1 MKSYKPLIATSLALA
16 LSASVASAATDCNG
30 NTSAICYS
38 FNNGQFFRPIT
49 QVQISAGASSP
60 TFNQLQ
66 DSSGTAL
73 QDLTLQF
80 QHSLTTSA
88 DFASSTFTLKGLNTQ
103 IKLTNKD
110 KGLQLLK
117 SDNTNG
123 TLTIDFGK
131 APKGDFEQNLSRKA
145 ILNFE
150 GVTNDTSNTALKG
163 NIKVLANNYKNGGDS
178 VEATF
183 KGDMVGD
190 INIEGQL
197 VTDPEQVYTRIKTN
211 FTFENGASLKGNLTT
226 RIAQGGQN
234 FIFKDGGNIEGNIES
249 YGSFFINGV
258 GWGDWDGSDTN
269 VNITFKQHGNTT
281 NVIKAKASAN
291 TKRIYAWAGIREHGK
306 GRNNAHNRI
315 LFEGNGQIGES
326 ESNRMDITVAS
337 SGFSNT
343 EAHNL
348 IQFKGSATLY
358 LDNLKTEDW
367 VSGDRLNVIS
377 LDAKS
382 NGTLKIN
389 TIESK
394 GDHNAGRNYIGKGLL
409 KFANGNN
416 GEAKD
421 LVLDIDETLLK
432 SSEYNKISTYTKER
446 RAKGELT
453 VNQIRVTDNFKERG
467 GTNGIFVQNLTVQS
481 GILSRRSNGY
491 YNDTYH
497 RNIISTEMLNADRI
511 YSQYKGE
518 NVVFVD
524 SLTISNGIFSAD
536 DGINNIFISKA
547 SNTIG
552 ANGIAENGTTA
563 TPGNNIYSIV
573 TYSGGNN
580 IINLENNGTTL
591 TLQKEVRQTWQG
603 WQTTFN
609 LNGDNNNIEVKGGS
623 DASIG
628 ISNVGIDVGGG
639 STNARPG
646 MTFNFNGNNGV
657 LDVKNNSDES
667 GKGNIVVGH
676 DKGDKNAKLTF
687 NFKGNNT
694 TIKGNIT
701 TQGGGNI
708 NEKNTTTFNIT
719 NGNNVEVQGT
729 IKNQKSNHTTD
740 TRTPTDSAQTIF
752 NFQSPTSGNGAIT
765 TLALKNNI
773 ENTSGN
779 IEFNFNAGDSRV
791 SVVSGETSKIT
802 TTAQGATTTFNL
814 ANGANATI
822 EQAIETTA
830 GSTNIAFNGNSTL
843 TLKGQTNQITKL
855 TANATESTLNL
866 TNGTATIT
874 TTEIGNG
881 STLSFQSPNEKIKT
895 DTLKLSTGA
904 KSGKIN
910 LSSNAQTNLGTTH
923 NFNLLEIGKTN
934 QADPQSVGLSSSN
947 LTFVVSVDTEA
958 TQEGSKIGGTSVGA
972 SGGTYGHAYSDRV
985 VILSVGNNNQ
995 GNTALKEQIAVA
1007 IDPSQTSSIKYSS
1020 GGTETEHNI
1029 AVATIKNRDNSDNVN
1044 NALATFTSI
1053 ETINGGEKIQVEFVK
1068 VATNANGKVNG
1079 ATDKGKAQE
1088 SGDYTTYFLGKAI
1101 SLGVDNT
1108 TQQALTS
1115 ALSINYD
1122 LYIANLNSLN
1132 KRMGELRDNPYTQ
1145 GVWARVFGGLQESN
1159 FGLGA
1164 RTSYVTA
1171 QGGYD
1176 YALETEGAKNYIGLA
1191 FSYMHSK
1198 GESNKATQASNA
1210 INVSGINTIYLSNIQ
1225 SSGYEIA
1232 LYNSY
1237 VSNVGLYNDTIAKLS
1252 YITSDFSLSNSSDH
1266 NNTANNLGFT
1276 LSNEVGYRF
1285 ILGEQQDYFIDP
1297 QLELSLGYLN
1307 QSDFTTKMKTRS
1319 GKGNQLKAL
1328 QESVFLTR
1336 TRLGASFGK
1345 KIVEQD
1351 KNISLYVGTFYEYDL
1366 VTGGSNKLTTSTTK
1380 AYNPEFASNGRV
1392 VLNVGS
1398 NLELNQST
1406 RVYVDV
1412 EKSFGDKLRTQLQ
1425 FNLGAR
1431 YSFGEKTSIEN
1442 IKAQTTAPLRVGNTP
1457 TEETEKDQIVP
1468 TISNKAKDTRA
1479 KAANQ

>member
-1 MKSYKPLIATSLALA
+1 MNILRQTISDKISMGGGITMEKHASIFKPLVATSLALA
-16 LSASVASAATDCNG
+16 LGVSVASATDCDG
-30 NTSAICYS
+30 SASAICWKQGVGETGFQKFTTLKIEAERNS
-38 FNNGQFFRPIT
+38 QFNKIQF
-49 QVQISAGASSP
+49 VQLP
-60 TFNQLQ
+60 
-66 DSSGTAL
+66 SG
-73 QDLTLQF
+73 
-80 QHSLTTSA
+80 SLTI
-88 DFASSTFTLKGLNTQ
+88 DNFTLKFRNSGGSQQQGAEASIGGGNAQ
-103 IKLTNKD
+103 IKLINKNN
-110 KGLQLLK
+110 GLQLG
-117 SDNTNG
+117 NAG
-123 TLTIDFGK
+123 TSTLFIDFDLIRWGS
-131 APKGDFEQNLSRKA
+131 ARTATLVFDGTTPNTAGSDTPK
-145 ILNFE
+145 
-150 GVTNDTSNTALKG
+150 TALKG
-163 NIKVLANNYKNGGDS
+163 NIEVKASQLNDIVN
-178 VEATF
+178 ATF
-183 KGDMVGD
+183 KGDMIGNID
-190 INIEGQL
+190 INARKEGGIIYQR
-197 VTDPEQVYTRIKTN
+197 VKTN
-211 FTFENGASLKGNLTT
+211 FTFDSGAKLKGNLTALYT
-226 RIAQGGQN
+226 NGEQN
-234 FIFKDGGNIEGNIES
+234 FIFQNGAGGIEGNITASGGIVVGNGS
-249 YGSFFINGV
+249 YGYSSENN
-258 GWGDWDGSDTN
+258 TR
-269 VNITFKQHGNTT
+269 VNITFKNHSNSTNFIKGNGSTGQIIAEGSGGGQ
-281 NVIKAKASAN
+281 NAQYK
-291 TKRIYAWAGIREHGK
+291 Y
-306 GRNNAHNRI
+306 NAHNRI
-315 LFEGNGQIGES
+315 LFENKGEIGES
-326 ESNRMDITVAS
+326 SNRVSIIARPR
-337 SGFSNT
+337 
-343 EAHNL
+343 EAEHDKSRKFGGAQSYNL
-348 IQFKGSATLY
+348 IQFKKQATLY
-358 LDNLKTEDW
+358 LENLQAMFANQYYATSDYRNILSLELNN
-367 VSGDRLNVIS
+367 SQRAGDTNTLSINVVE
-377 LDAKS
+377 ANV
-382 NGTLKIN
+382 NGT
-389 TIESK
+389 
-394 GDHNAGRNYIGKGLL
+394 GGNYIGKGFLTL
-409 KFANGNN
+409 GSS
-416 GEAKD
+416 GTAKD
-421 LVLDIDETLLK
+421 LTINTNAIDTPSVSNIAKGKLTA
-432 SSEYNKISTYTKER
+432 NKIISKNGGKNTILIEEIAVDNGIFAGDNAKNTIFIGQGNST
-446 RAKGELT
+446 
-453 VNQIRVTDNFKERG
+453 I
-467 GTNGIFVQNLTVQS
+467 GTNGIDNQGNGSSGDYAIVTGASGENIFTLDSANLT
-481 GILSRRSNGY
+481 
-491 YNDTYH
+491 
-497 RNIISTEMLNADRI
+497 
-511 YSQYKGE
+511 
-518 NVVFVD
+518 
-524 SLTISNGIFSAD
+524 
-536 DGINNIFISKA
+536 
-547 SNTIG
+547 
-552 ANGIAENGTTA
+552 IAK
-563 TPGNNIYSIV
+563 NIY
-573 TYSGGNN
+573 TASGRN
-580 IINLENNGTTL
+580 
-591 TLQKEVRQTWQG
+591 
-603 WQTTFN
+603 TTFN
-609 LNGDNNNIEVKGGS
+609 LNG
-623 DASIG
+623 
-628 ISNVGIDVGGG
+628 
-639 STNARPG
+639 T
-646 MTFNFNGNNGV
+646 
-657 LDVKNNSDES
+657 
-667 GKGNIVVGH
+667 
-676 DKGDKNAKLTF
+676 
-687 NFKGNNT
+687 
-694 TIKGNIT
+694 
-701 TQGGGNI
+701 
-708 NEKNTTTFNIT
+708 
-719 NGNNVEVQGT
+719 
-729 IKNQKSNHTTD
+729 
-740 TRTPTDSAQTIF
+740 
-752 NFQSPTSGNGAIT
+752 
-765 TLALKNNI
+765 
-773 ENTSGN
+773 
-779 IEFNFNAGDSRV
+779 
-791 SVVSGETSKIT
+791 
-802 TTAQGATTTFNL
+802 
-814 ANGANATI
+814 
-822 EQAIETTA
+822 
-830 GSTNIAFNGNSTL
+830 NSTL
-843 TLKGQTNQITKL
+843 TLQGATNTITKL

-881 STLSFQSPNEKIKT
+881 STLNLQAPKIT
-895 DTLKLSTGA
+895 TETLKLSANATSA
-904 KSGKIN
+904 TLN
-910 LSSNAQTNLGTTH
+910 LSSNAQATLGQAH

-934 QADPQSVGLSSSN
+934 QADSQSVGLSSSN

-958 TQEGSKIGGTSVGA
+958 TQAGSKIGGVDVGA

-1053 ETINGGEKIQVEFVK
+1053 ETINGGEKILIDFEK
-1068 VATNANGKVNG
+1068 VATNENGKVDGVNG
-1079 ATDKGKAQE
+1079 KVDGVNGKAQA
-1088 SGDYTTYFLGKAI
+1088 GGGYTTYFLGKAI

-1232 LYNSY
+1232 LYHSY

-1442 IKAQTTAPLRVGNTP
+1442 AKAQTTAPLRVGNTP
-1457 TEETEKDQIVP
+1457 TEETEKDRIVP
-1468 TISNKAKDTRA
+1468 TKPNKAKDTGT
-1479 KAANQ
+1479 KATNQ

>member
-16 LSASVASAATDCNG
+16 LSVSVASGATGPCPSG
-30 NTSAICYS
+30 SAICYS
-38 FNNGQFFRPIT
+38 TDGTGFQQTDVVEIK
-49 QVQISAGASSP
+49 AGTTPPA
-60 TFNQLQ
+60 FNQLFKNGSTTL
-66 DSSGTAL
+66 DS
-73 QDLTLQF
+73 LTLQF
-80 QHSLTTSA
+80 QKDPLATPTLTGS
-88 DFASSTFTLKGLNTQ
+88 TLKLGGANAQ
-103 IKLTNKD
+103 FKLTNVG
-110 KGLQLLK
+110 KGLLLK
-117 SDNTNG
+117 NDGTG
-123 TLTIDFGK
+123 TLTIDFGQFYG
-131 APKGDFEQNLSRKA
+131 GDFSRKTT
-145 ILNFE
+145 LNFE
-150 GVTNDTSNTALKG
+150 GVTGSSRSTLGTALKG
-163 NIKVLANNYKNGGDS
+163 NIEIKAGEFTNDK

-183 KGDMVGD
+183 KGDMEGN
-190 INIEGQL
+190 INITAQRQPG
-197 VTDPEQVYTRIKTN
+197 VNIYTKIKSN
-211 FTFENGASLKGNLTT
+211 FTFDNGASLKGDLT
-226 RIAQGGQN
+226 AQIVDGGQH
-234 FIFKDGGNIEGNIES
+234 FIFKGGNGNIEGEIKN
-249 YGSFFINGV
+249 YGFYRASNGTS
-258 GWGDWDGSDTN
+258 GEGSSGD
-269 VNITFKQHGNTT
+269 VNITFKEQVSDPNAI
-281 NVIKAKASAN
+281 NSIKKPNGQILAE
-291 TKRIYAWAGIREHGK
+291 AGYNWGDFGEKKH
-306 GRNNAHNRI
+306 NAVNRI
-315 LFEGNGQIGES
+315 LFENKGQIGENN
-326 ESNRMDITVAS
+326 NRMSIIAHAVAWKPGAS
-337 SGFSNT
+337 

-348 IQFKGSATLY
+348 IQFKKQATLY
-358 LDNLKTEDW
+358 LDNLK
-367 VSGDRLNVIS
+367 VSEYTFSNRSNIIS
-377 LDAKS
+377 LEATET
-382 NGTLKIN
+382 NTLNIN
-389 TIESK
+389 TIEARSS
-394 GDHNAGRNYIGKGLL
+394 NGRNFIGKGFLTL
-409 KFANGNN
+409 INGDT
-416 GEAKD
+416 AKD
-421 LVLDIDETLLK
+421 LTISIDESK
-432 SSEYNKISTYTKER
+432 FADSEYAKAHI
-446 RAKGELT
+446 AKGTLT
-453 VNQIRVTDNFKERG
+453 AGTIKTATDVG
-467 GTNGIFVQNLTVQS
+467 GTNGIFIENLEVT
-481 GILSRRSNGY
+481 
-491 YNDTYH
+491 
-497 RNIISTEMLNADRI
+497 
-511 YSQYKGE
+511 
-518 NVVFVD
+518 
-524 SLTISNGIFSAD
+524 NGIYASA
-536 DGINNIFISKA
+536 GGSNHIFISGA
-547 SNTIG
+547 STIG
-552 ANGIAENGTTA
+552 ASGIQGDGTA
-563 TPGNNIYSIV
+563 SGGYSIV
-573 TYSGGNN
+573 TTSHITNGSGSNTFS
-580 IINLENNGTTL
+580 LEGSDTKL
-591 TLQKEVRQTWQG
+591 TLLKGVMHAWNATE
-603 WQTTFN
+603 TTFS
-609 LNGDNNNIEVKGGS
+609 LNGDNNKIEIKGNGTNGANGS
-623 DASIG
+623 V
-628 ISNVGIDVGGG
+628 ISNVGIEVGGG
-639 STNARPG
+639 GSSKNG
-646 MTFNFNGNNGV
+646 MTFNFNGNNGE
-657 LDVKNNSDES
+657 LDVKS
-667 GKGNIVVGH
+667 GGDVSGMGNIIVGCNN
-676 DKGDKNAKLTF
+676 GDQYAKLTF
-687 NFKGNNT
+687 NVNGDNT
-694 TIKGNIT
+694 TIKGNIF
-701 TQGGGNI
+701 TQGGANI
-708 NEKNTTTFNIT
+708 DNKNTTEFNIA
-719 NGNNVEVQGT
+719 NGKSVEVQGSIT
-729 IKNQKSNHTTD
+729 NQKATAQGGNNSITQAS
-740 TRTPTDSAQTIF
+740 DSAQTIF

-765 TLALKNNI
+765 TLKLKNNI

-791 SVVSGETSKIT
+791 SKAVGGDTSTIT
-802 TTAQGATTTFNL
+802 TNGANATTTFNL
-814 ANGANATI
+814 KNGANATI
-822 EQAIETTA
+822 EQAIETSNS
-830 GSTNIAFNGNSTL
+830 GVTNIAFNGNSTL
-843 TLKGQTNQITKL
+843 TLQGKKNQIT
-855 TANATESTLNL
+855 TISATGANSTL
-866 TNGTATIT
+866 
-874 TTEIGNG
+874 
-881 STLSFQSPNEKIKT
+881 
-895 DTLKLSTGA
+895 
-904 KSGKIN
+904 N
-910 LSSNAQTNLGTTH
+910 LSSNAQATLGTPH

-934 QADPQSVGLSSSN
+934 QADSQSVGLSSSN

-958 TQEGSKIGGTSVGA
+958 TQTGSKIGGVDVGA

-1029 AVATIKNRDNSDNVN
+1029 AVATIKNRDDSNNVN
-1044 NALATFTSI
+1044 DALATFTSI

-1068 VATNANGKVNG
+1068 VATDANGKVNG
-1079 ATDKGKAQE
+1079 ANGKVDSTA
-1088 SGDYTTYFLGKAI
+1088 SNNTYTTYFLGKAI

-1328 QESVFLTR
+1328 QESVFLAR

-1442 IKAQTTAPLRVGNTP
+1442 AKAQTTAPLRVGNTEAP
-1457 TEETEKDQIVP
+1457 KGVEK
-1468 TISNKAKDTRA
+1468 K
-1479 KAANQ
+1479 

>member
-1 MKSYKPLIATSLALA
+1 M
-16 LSASVASAATDCNG
+16 
-30 NTSAICYS
+30 
-38 FNNGQFFRPIT
+38 
-49 QVQISAGASSP
+49 
-60 TFNQLQ
+60 
-66 DSSGTAL
+66 
-73 QDLTLQF
+73 
-80 QHSLTTSA
+80 
-88 DFASSTFTLKGLNTQ
+88 
-103 IKLTNKD
+103 
-110 KGLQLLK
+110 
-117 SDNTNG
+117 
-123 TLTIDFGK
+123 
-131 APKGDFEQNLSRKA
+131 E
-145 ILNFE
+145 
-150 GVTNDTSNTALKG
+150 G
-163 NIKVLANNYKNGGDS
+163 NIKIINNGGH
-178 VEATF
+178 F
-183 KGDMVGD
+183 KNTSHFAFQNDA
-190 INIEGQL
+190 
-197 VTDPEQVYTRIKTN
+197 K
-211 FTFENGASLKGNLTT
+211 LKGNLTT
-226 RIAQGGQN
+226 NYTERGQN
-234 FIFKDGGNIEGNIES
+234 FTFETGGIEGDIGTYGYYHKQNIQKAATQD
-249 YGSFFINGV
+249 GV
-258 GWGDWDGSDTN
+258 TSNTE
-269 VNITFKQHGNTT
+269 VNITFTGAGASIKKGQGSAGSAGQILADAGPINTT
-281 NVIKAKASAN
+281 NYPEGHK
-291 TKRIYAWAGIREHGK
+291 
-306 GRNNAHNRI
+306 NNAYNRI
-315 LFEGNGQIGES
+315 LFQNNGQIGENG
-326 ESNRMDITVAS
+326 NRMSIIA
-337 SGFSNT
+337 
-343 EAHNL
+343 EAKNWMTGVSEAQNL
-348 IQFKGSATLY
+348 IQFKGAATLY
-358 LDNLKTEDW
+358 LDKLQ
-367 VSGDRLNVIS
+367 VSEFPASNHRNILSLEGDTNT
-377 LDAKS
+377 LDI
-382 NGTLKIN
+382 T
-389 TIESK
+389 TIESR
-394 GDHNAGRNYIGKGLL
+394 GGNYEGRNYIGKGLL
-409 KFANGNN
+409 KLNG
-416 GEAKD
+416 GSEAKD
-421 LVLDIDETLLK
+421 LTIDTAKIDTILESDYYNAIKTATQTL
-432 SSEYNKISTYTKER
+432 
-446 RAKGELT
+446 RAKGTLT
-453 VNQIRVTDNFKERG
+453 AGSIRTAQNEQGERTEG
-467 GTNGIFVQNLTVQS
+467 GGINGIFIDTLNVTGDD
-481 GILSRRSNGY
+481 GIASWGKQ
-491 YNDTYH
+491 
-497 RNIISTEMLNADRI
+497 RNIISANSLTTKRVYASNKLSNGVVYHGTNIIFADT
-511 YSQYKGE
+511 
-518 NVVFVD
+518 
-524 SLTISNGIFSAD
+524 LTISGGVFSDSNKGNHIFIDGNGTIGEQGITSSAETSGNNQD
-536 DGINNIFISKA
+536 YAIYTKTGGTNNITLGDSA
-547 SNTIG
+547 TLTIKKK
-552 ANGIAENGTTA
+552 IETA
-563 TPGNNIYSIV
+563 
-573 TYSGGNN
+573 SGG
-580 IINLENNGTTL
+580 T
-591 TLQKEVRQTWQG
+591 
-603 WQTTFN
+603 TTFN
-609 LNGDNNNIEVKGGS
+609 LNG
-623 DASIG
+623 
-628 ISNVGIDVGGG
+628 
-639 STNARPG
+639 T
-646 MTFNFNGNNGV
+646 
-657 LDVKNNSDES
+657 
-667 GKGNIVVGH
+667 
-676 DKGDKNAKLTF
+676 
-687 NFKGNNT
+687 
-694 TIKGNIT
+694 
-701 TQGGGNI
+701 
-708 NEKNTTTFNIT
+708 
-719 NGNNVEVQGT
+719 
-729 IKNQKSNHTTD
+729 
-740 TRTPTDSAQTIF
+740 
-752 NFQSPTSGNGAIT
+752 
-765 TLALKNNI
+765 
-773 ENTSGN
+773 
-779 IEFNFNAGDSRV
+779 
-791 SVVSGETSKIT
+791 
-802 TTAQGATTTFNL
+802 
-814 ANGANATI
+814 
-822 EQAIETTA
+822 
-830 GSTNIAFNGNSTL
+830 NSTL
-843 TLKGQTNQITKL
+843 TLQGATNTITKL
-855 TANATESTLNL
+855 TANATESTFKLVA
-866 TNGTATIT
+866 TNGTTTIA

-910 LSSNAQTNLGTTH
+910 LSSNAQTNLGTPH

-934 QADPQSVGLSSSN
+934 QADSQSVGLSSSN
-947 LTFVVSVDTEA
+947 LTFVVSVDTA
-958 TQEGSKIGGTSVGA
+958 TKQEGSKIGGVNVGA
-972 SGGTYGHAYSDRV
+972 SGGTYGHAYSDRIIV
-985 VILSVGNNNQ
+985 HNVGDNSQAKSAN
-995 GNTALKEQIAVA
+995 LAVA
-1007 IDPSQTSSIKYSS
+1007 IDPSQTSSIHYTK
-1020 GGTETEHNI
+1020 GKGTEALDNI
-1029 AVATIKNRDNSDNVN
+1029 AVATIKNKNSTPAGTTDPLVN
-1044 NALATFTSI
+1044 LTSI

-1068 VATNANGKVNG
+1068 VATDANGKVNG
-1079 ATDKGKAQE
+1079 ATDNGKAQA
-1088 SGDYTTYFLGKAI
+1088 GGGYTTYFLGKAI

>member
-1 MKSYKPLIATSLALA
+1 MKNSAQNKRKISVGGGGMMKSYKPLIATSLALA
-16 LSASVASAATDCNG
+16 LSASVASANVTDCNG

-49 QVQISAGASSP
+49 QVQISAGASPS

-66 DSSGTAL
+66 SNGTAL

-110 KGLQLLK
+110 KGLQLG
-117 SDNTNG
+117 DNGTS
-123 TLTIDFGK
+123 TLTIDFGNYN
-131 APKGDFEQNLSRKA
+131 AANLSRKA
-145 ILNFE
+145 IFDFE
-150 GVTNDTSNTALKG
+150 GKTGTTALKG
-163 NIKVLANNYKNGGDS
+163 NIKIIAGGSPTDK

-183 KGDMVGD
+183 NGDMEG
-190 INIEGQL
+190 NITITPTIPDKADPHL
-197 VTDPEQVYTRIKTN
+197 WNFDYSSVTTN
-211 FTFENGASLKGNLTT
+211 FTFKNGAKLKGNIEARLL
-226 RIAQGGQN
+226 RGEQN
-234 FIFKDGGNIEGNIES
+234 FTFSNGGIEGDIRT
-249 YGSFFINGV
+249 YGFIPYHFPGGV
-258 GWGDWDGSDTN
+258 GAGADQGSDTN
-269 VNITFKQHGNTT
+269 VNITFKNDGASIKKGNGSTGEIR
-281 NVIKAKASAN
+281 VESGF
-291 TKRIYAWAGIREHGK
+291 YEAGRK
-306 GRNNAHNRI
+306 DNNAHNRI
-315 LFEGNGQIGES
+315 LFEGNGQIGGDDT
-326 ESNRMDITVAS
+326 NRMSIIAHTDGWNVAKVS
-337 SGFSNT
+337 

-348 IQFKGSATLY
+348 IQFQKQATLY
-358 LDNLKTEDW
+358 LEKLAIGHYN
-367 VSGDRLNVIS
+367 SGDRLNVIS
-377 LDAKS
+377 LEGES
-382 NGTLKIN
+382 NDILNIN
-389 TIESK
+389 KIESR
-394 GDHNAGRNYIGKGLL
+394 GGVNYQGRNYIGKGLL
-409 KFANGNN
+409 KFANGGN
-416 GEAKD
+416 EAKD
-421 LVLDIDETLLK
+421 LVLSNIDEVTLK
-432 SSEYNKISTYTKER
+432 GSDYQKISTYTQTL
-446 RAKGELT
+446 RAKGILIAGAIGTIDEGRGINGVFIDTL
-453 VNQIRVTDNFKERG
+453 QVTKTISSWGE
-467 GTNGIFVQNLTVQS
+467 S
-481 GILSRRSNGY
+481 
-491 YNDTYH
+491 
-497 RNIISTEMLNADRI
+497 RNIISTND
-511 YSQYKGE
+511 
-518 NVVFVD
+518 
-524 SLTISNGIFSAD
+524 LTINGGVYSS
-536 DGINNIFISKA
+536 GGGNIISITT
-547 SNTIG
+547 SGTIG
-552 ANGIAENGTTA
+552 ANGINSDGETNSRMDYSLFTA
-563 TPGNNIYSIV
+563 KHGNNIFY
-573 TYSGGNN
+573 
-580 IINLENNGTTL
+580 LEGDNTTL
-591 TLQKEVRQTWQG
+591 SFKKKIEHTWQAKR
-603 WQTTFN
+603 TEFN
-609 LNGDNNNIEVKGGS
+609 LNGTANKVDVKEEVKIGGYGDNS
-623 DASIG
+623 YDGVI
-628 ISNVGIDVGGG
+628 
-639 STNARPG
+639 
-646 MTFNFNGNNGV
+646 FNFNGSDGE
-657 LDVKNNSDES
+657 LDIKGSDGTTS
-667 GKGNIVVGH
+667 GGGNIYVGR
-676 DKGDKNAKLTF
+676 DKTDRYAKLTL

-923 NFNLLEIGKTN
+923 NFNLLEIGQTTPP
-934 QADPQSVGLSSSN
+934 DPQSVGLSSSN

-1366 VTGGSNKLTTSTTK
+1366 VTGGSNKLTTGTTK

-1442 IKAQTTAPLRVGNTP
+1442 AKAQTTAPLRVGNTP
-1457 TEETEKDQIVP
+1457 TEETEKAQIVP
-1468 TISNKAKDTRA
+1468 NVPHKAKEDTRA
-1479 KAANQ
+1479 KATNQ